1 MSSTT
6 RLHCEKED
14 RSEQKIL
21 DIPSQ
26 LAKQLRRRLEK
37 AGWIVDELELK

>member
-1 MSSTT
+1 MSSTV

-14 RSEQKIL
+14 RSEQKVL
-21 DIPSQ
+21 DIPRL

-37 AGWIVDELELK
+37 AGWIVEEELLK